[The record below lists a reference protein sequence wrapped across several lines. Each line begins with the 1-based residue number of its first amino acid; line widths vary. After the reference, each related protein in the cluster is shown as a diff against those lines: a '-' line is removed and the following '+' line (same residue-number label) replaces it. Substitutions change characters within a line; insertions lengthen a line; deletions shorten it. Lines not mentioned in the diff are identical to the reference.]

1 MWAALALTVAVT
13 VLASGRLDGTEAGDQ
28 AVAPERSTRD
38 ERSGQIEVTGTLT
51 SLRLHGATL
60 DPREILTPL
69 TITSE
74 RGFGNGATL
83 TRVDVDGTES
93 SIVWDGGRPFVLS
106 GDGGLIADPVV
117 VDLAPDGL
125 RFLLGGSTHR
135 LVPGEYQLDT
145 PVAVGTAGVATPR
158 DSVAFTATD
167 HTHLEGRGDAALVV
181 GLSQPQR
188 LRGPGRVE
196 IEGALELTD
205 AAGVRSTNALVM
217 DLAAFDLTVSDD
229 GGGTISI
236 RGIVSSSPLP

>member
-1 MWAALALTVAVT
+1 MWVALALTVAVT
-13 VLASGRLDGTEAGDQ
+13 ALASGRLDGASAGDQ
-28 AVAPERSTRD
+28 VVAPERPTPG

-51 SLRLHGATL
+51 SLRLHGAAL
-60 DPREILTPL
+60 DPRSMPTPL

-83 TRVDVDGTES
+83 TRVGVDGTES
-93 SIVWDGGRPFVLS
+93 SIVWDGGRPFVLA

-117 VDLAPDGL
+117 VDLVPEGL

-135 LVPGEYQLDT
+135 LVPGGYQLDT
-145 PVAVGTAGVATPR
+145 PVAIGTSGVATPR

-167 HTHLEGRGDAALVV
+167 DTRLEGRGDAALVV

-205 AAGVRSTNALVM
+205 ATGVRSTSALVM
-217 DLAAFDLTVSDD
+217 DLAAFDLTVKDD
-229 GGGTISI
+229 GNGTISI